1 MKTTSK
7 GDPRVR
13 EIIAASPGLQDA
25 LCALSFF
32 RHRHDHYHNPRR
44 RGVLVR
50 RHRGHIC
57 NSQDAETVASC
68 RLCIRAARQAGF
80 RGSIRA
86 MLLPR

>member
-13 EIIAASPGLQDA
+13 EIIAASPGLQEA
-25 LCALSFF
+25 LCALSYY
-32 RHRHDHYHNPRR
+32 RHRHDRYHEPNR

-50 RHRGHIC
+50 RLRGHLA
-57 NSQDAETVASC
+57 NSQDAETAASC
-68 RLCIRAARQAGF
+68 RYWVRAARQAGF